1 MFTKLYEADFSTK
14 SLQELS
20 DEWLSIF
27 HSYAIELQCSK
38 YLKAVN
44 AEITRRKAE

>member
-1 MFTKLYEADFSTK
+1 MNTKLYESDFSAK

-27 HSYAIELQCSK
+27 HSYAVELQCGK
-38 YLKAVN
+38 YLKAVQ
-44 AEITRRKAE
+44 AEITRRKVL